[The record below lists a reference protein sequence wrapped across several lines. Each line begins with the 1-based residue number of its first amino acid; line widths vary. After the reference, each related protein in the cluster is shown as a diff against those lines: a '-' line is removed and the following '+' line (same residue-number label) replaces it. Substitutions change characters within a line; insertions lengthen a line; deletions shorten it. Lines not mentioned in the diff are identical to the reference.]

1 VKYLTPGTMVNVPCH
16 LVDYVATENGIAGP
30 LEGMSVIERAEALI
44 KIAHPKFQDDLVKAA
59 KERGIFQ

>member
-1 VKYLTPGTMVNVPCH
+1 
-16 LVDYVATENGIAGP
+16 VDYVATENGIAGP